1 MKKNKFNILLRK
13 KNIRNIIFKNRCI
26 SSPISI
32 NMSEEGMVTKNIINF
47 FTNLA
52 KSGVAMVT
60 VGATAV
66 SNQGND
72 TTKGMMAG
80 NKKFKEGL
88 KLLSRSIQKN
98 NCLASIQLYHVGSQ
112 ANPKHNNCEPVG
124 PSTYLFEKINSRS
137 RELGVEEI
145 KKIEDDFVKAILQCY
160 DSNYDFIE
168 IHLAHGYLLHQFL
181 SPYFNKRTDEYGGK
195 YINRFRIINNIL
207 NKSLK
212 ANPNLMGKI
221 GFRISANDYV
231 KKGMNLSKTKKL
243 VKSLEPFKP
252 AYIVVTAGIY
262 ETAEL
267 KYKDMKNGK
276 YWLYAKEIK
285 KITNIP
291 IVAQGGVTDL
301 YLANK
306 LLNEKVSDFI
316 GFAQS
321 LIADPN
327 MIKKT
332 INNKE
337 KEIVPCV
344 AHIKVGSCHR
354 CRYLKQK
361 DNTFSCITPT
371 SWKPS
376 YDIVS
381 KKNVAKDLKIWKKL
395 NNEVY
400 KNF

>member
-1 MKKNKFNILLRK
+1 M
-13 KNIRNIIFKNRCI
+13 
-26 SSPISI
+26 
-32 NMSEEGMVTKNIINF
+32 
-47 FTNLA
+47 NL
-52 KSGVAMVT
+52 SGH
-60 VGATAV
+60 
-66 SNQGND
+66 QLIY
-72 TTKGMMAG
+72 
-80 NKKFKEGL
+80 L
-88 KLLSRSIQKN
+88 K
-98 NCLASIQLYHVGSQ
+98 
-112 ANPKHNNCEPVG
+112 
-124 PSTYLFEKINSRS
+124 KINSRS

-160 DSNYDFIE
+160 DSDYDFIE

-212 ANPNLMGKI
+212 ANPYLMGKI

-291 IVAQGGVTDL
+291 IVAQGGVD
-301 YLANK
+301 
-306 LLNEKVSDFI
+306 
-316 GFAQS
+316 
-321 LIADPN
+321 
-327 MIKKT
+327 
-332 INNKE
+332 
-337 KEIVPCV
+337 
-344 AHIKVGSCHR
+344 
-354 CRYLKQK
+354 
-361 DNTFSCITPT
+361 
-371 SWKPS
+371 
-376 YDIVS
+376 
-381 KKNVAKDLKIWKKL
+381 
-395 NNEVY
+395 
-400 KNF
+400 